1 MITLAPFRRELA
13 GDFRRLNLE
22 WIEQLFAVEAADR
35 KVLDDPERSIIAA
48 GGQIYF
54 AMDGANAVGTVAMIR
69 VTPVRYELAKM
80 AVAATHQRRGIG
92 EMLGALGIAWARLT
106 GAEVIFLE
114 TNSRLANAI
123 RLYERLGFRHAVDP
137 KPTEYARADV
147 YMELGRTMHKSRLA
161 GFIIDC
167 KTDDL
172 KSAAKFWSAA
182 LGLEMQ
188 GLGAEEGENYVRLV
202 ETDERYH
209 LEVQSVDHE
218 SRVHLDIESD
228 DLEAEA
234 QRLEKLGAK
243 RVGRVKGWIV
253 MQAPTGQRFCI
264 VKPQTPGFGKNA
276 TTWK

>member
-1 MITLAPFRRELA
+1 MITVVPFRSDLA
-13 GDFRRLNLE
+13 GEFRRLNLE
-22 WIEQLFAVEAADR
+22 WIERLFAVEAADR

-54 AMDGANAVGTVAMIR
+54 AMDGAQAVGTVAMIR

-92 EMLGALGIAWARLT
+92 EMLGALGIAWARLA

-114 TNSRLANAI
+114 TNSALGNAI

-137 KPTEYARADV
+137 NPTEYARADV

-188 GLGAEEGENYVRLV
+188 GLGGEEGENYVRLV

-264 VKPQTPGFGKNA
+264 VKPQTTGFAKNA
-276 TTWK
+276 KTWK